1 MRRAAELDS
10 FEVSVETQA
19 FGFRISHKTG
29 SNGMDETSSARVP
42 AYGRKPGRAFR
53 KLFAWGL
60 LLASPAT
67 AWSQQPAIRQPGG
80 VEAEA
85 PKAIEVAPHAWKK
98 EDSLIQ
104 SVVEPELIFQLEPTR
119 SKLVRTRM
127 PVSRIAITDPMIVEV
142 IQYGPNE
149 FEFIGRQSGETTL
162 TLWFGQP
169 LGQQSVL
176 RYLVKVGPDESKQI
190 EAEIEYGD
198 LQTRINEMFPNSQ
211 IQLIPIIDKLIVRG
225 QARDAEEA
233 AQIMAIIRGSSVNQQ
248 GIIQNGINTIAT
260 GQVARIPGADDLPT
274 ATVISLLNVPGEQ
287 QVMLKVRIAELTRT
301 AARELGTSFNVLGD
315 NFAIASTLGGA
326 PNISAI
332 LDAGDVE
339 LFVRAFSSNGH
350 GKILAEP
357 TLVTLSGHTATFIA
371 GGEFAVPTAV
381 GVDGISA
388 ASTTFRGFGTQLAF
402 TPTVL
407 DKDRVRLNV
416 VPSFSSL
423 NQQNAVDGIPGL
435 NTRAVATTVDLR
447 EGQWLAIAGL
457 IQDEQGGS
465 RVRIPGIGDIPV
477 IGAAFGL
484 SKTHRDETE
493 LVVLVSPELVHPL
506 EAEQVPLLLPGM
518 EVTDPTDTRFF
529 LGMETEGNPNCFHR
543 STIWPQPYRRD
554 LKNGRLPPRAMP
566 LYTRSQGHYLC
577 GPKGFSE

>member
-1 MRRAAELDS
+1 MDALHSAQLSTSWR
-10 FEVSVETQA
+10 TT
-19 FGFRISHKTG
+19 GKTL
-29 SNGMDETSSARVP
+29 
-42 AYGRKPGRAFR
+42 RKMITC
-53 KLFAWGL
+53 GL
-60 LLASPAT
+60 LLAAPQVAWGQQATPAPT
-67 AWSQQPAIRQPGG
+67 QPQPPAAAPAQAWN
-80 VEAEA
+80 
-85 PKAIEVAPHAWKK
+85 K

-104 SVVEPELIFQLEPTR
+104 SVVEPELVFNLEPTR

-127 PVSRIAITDPMIVEV
+127 PVSRVAITDPMVVEV

-149 FEFIGRQSGETTL
+149 FEFIGRKSGETTL

-169 LGQQSVL
+169 LGPQSVL
-176 RYLVKVGPDESKQI
+176 RYLVKVAPDESEQI
-190 EAEIEYGD
+190 QAELEYGD
-198 LQTRINEMFPNSQ
+198 LQSRINEMFPNSQ
-211 IQLIPIIDKLIVRG
+211 VQLIPVIDKLIVRG

-233 AQIMAIIRGSSVNQQ
+233 AQIMAIIRGSVVNQQ
-248 GIIQNGINTIAT
+248 GAFQGGYGTVAA
-260 GQVARIPGADDLPT
+260 GQVARIPGADDLPA
-274 ATVISLLNVPGEQ
+274 ATVISLLKVPGEQ

-315 NFAIASTLGGA
+315 NFAIASGFAGA

-381 GVDGISA
+381 GVDGVSA
-388 ASTTFRGFGTQLAF
+388 TSTTFRGFGTQLAF

-407 DKDRVRLNV
+407 DKDRVRLHV
-416 VPSFSSL
+416 VPSFSSI
-423 NQQNAVDGIPGL
+423 NESNSVEGIPGL

-465 RVRIPGIGDIPV
+465 RIRIPGLGDIPIV
-477 IGAAFGL
+477 GAAFGM
-484 SKTHRDETE
+484 SKITRAETE
-493 LVVLVSPELVHPL
+493 LVVLVSPELIHPL

-518 EVTDPTDTRFF
+518 EVTDPTDKRFF
-529 LGMETEGNPNCFHR
+529 LGLEVEGNPNCHHR
-543 STIWPQPYRRD
+543 STLWPQPYRRD
-554 LKNGRLPPRAMP
+554 LKHGRLPARPMP
-566 LYTRSQGHYLC
+566 VYQRSQAHYLS
-577 GPKGFSE
+577 GPRGFSN